1 MKAVRLHEY
10 GGPEVLVYEDV
21 DRPAPAADQVLVR
34 VAAASVNPIDVAV
47 RENRFPTPKQPPK
60 IIGADG
66 AGVVEAVGADVTDVA
81 VGAEVYFSGLGIGS
95 DGSYAEYV
103 LLAPAQAVP
112 KPADLSFVE
121 AAAMGMVF
129 PTAYYALVIRGR
141 LAAGETVLVQGGAGG
156 VGSAAVQ
163 IAKALGARVLTT
175 VGNEVAAALVTSLGA
190 DAAIDRHKEDV
201 RAAVQRLTDGHGVD
215 LVHELVASENL
226 AADVGLIAK
235 GGRIVITGQGTGT
248 ETGLPIGA
256 AIGLNATILFMSLNN
271 AGRAGVAEI
280 MAHIAELAQQG
291 KIKPVVSATLP
302 LAEARRAH
310 ELLAGEHCGKIVLV
324 P

>member
-1 MKAVRLHEY
+1 
-10 GGPEVLVYEDV
+10 
-21 DRPAPAADQVLVR
+21 
-34 VAAASVNPIDVAV
+34 
-47 RENRFPTPKQPPK
+47 
-60 IIGADG
+60 
-66 AGVVEAVGADVTDVA
+66 
-81 VGAEVYFSGLGIGS
+81 
-95 DGSYAEYV
+95 
-103 LLAPAQAVP
+103 
-112 KPADLSFVE
+112 
-121 AAAMGMVF
+121 
-129 PTAYYALVIRGR
+129 
-141 LAAGETVLVQGGAGG
+141 VLVQGGAGG

-175 VGNEVAAALVTSLGA
+175 VGNKVAAALVTSLGA

-235 GGRIVITGQGTGT
+235 GGRIVVTGQGTGT
-248 ETGLPIGA
+248 ETGLPLGA

-310 ELLAGEHCGKIVLV
+310 ELLAAEHFGKIVLV

>member
-21 DRPAPAADQVLVR
+21 DSPAPAADQVLVR

-112 KPADLSFVE
+112 KPADLSFV
-121 AAAMGMVF
+121 
-129 PTAYYALVIRGR
+129 
-141 LAAGETVLVQGGAGG
+141 
-156 VGSAAVQ
+156 
-163 IAKALGARVLTT
+163 
-175 VGNEVAAALVTSLGA
+175 
-190 DAAIDRHKEDV
+190 
-201 RAAVQRLTDGHGVD
+201 
-215 LVHELVASENL
+215 
-226 AADVGLIAK
+226 
-235 GGRIVITGQGTGT
+235 
-248 ETGLPIGA
+248 
-256 AIGLNATILFMSLNN
+256 
-271 AGRAGVAEI
+271 
-280 MAHIAELAQQG
+280 
-291 KIKPVVSATLP
+291 
-302 LAEARRAH
+302 
-310 ELLAGEHCGKIVLV
+310 
-324 P
+324 